1 MQRRSFLIG
10 SSAAAAAVHL
20 GGFRAAM
27 AQAKPGELVWAD
39 NLPAGLDP
47 HVIFDVPMQ
56 FYMLNVY
63 DQLYQY
69 EGNPPQLKPWLASG
83 HSVTPDGLVW
93 TITLRDAKFH
103 DGSPITA
110 EDVVYSF
117 RRLLTIKRGPSA
129 AFLPVLAPDK
139 ITAVD
144 AKTVKFE
151 LKHAYQPF
159 HSALPLVSIV
169 NPRVI
174 KANEKDGDWGQAW
187 LASNAAG
194 SGPYTL
200 DAASYKPDE
209 AADLKRNPAHFMGWG
224 HNSKPIDIVRCRNI
238 KETNTRVN
246 ALIKGDI
253 DATDSYL
260 PTDQVERVQKAKNVK
275 VIQDETMRVMVIRMN
290 NQKPP
295 FDNVHFRR
303 AISHAFNYKGF
314 ISGVLKDYA
323 IRNAGPIPQNLWGAP
338 KDLKPY
344 EFNLDL
350 AKEELAKAKAQG
362 APIEREVEIHIQQ
375 QLAQTTQAAQVLQQE
390 LRKINV
396 NLKIAPNL
404 WGNLVSSTAKAD
416 TTPDMWVHWVSTY
429 FVDPENWIGQMYDS
443 QFHGT
448 WKASSWYKNA
458 KVDQLLRDA
467 RSSPD
472 QAKRQAAYEEASRI
486 VVADAADIWIY
497 NTVQIRGISAR
508 LQGYKFSPVG
518 SGAEFRHMSL
528 TA

>member
-10 SSAAAAAVHL
+10 SSAAAAVQV
-20 GGFRAAM
+20 GGFRVAM
-27 AQAKPGELVWAD
+27 AQPRPGELVWAD
-39 NLPAGLDP
+39 NLPGGLDP

-56 FYMLNVY
+56 FYMLNIY
-63 DQLYQY
+63 DQLYHY

-83 HSVTPDGLVW
+83 HKISPDGLTW

-103 DGSPITA
+103 DGSPVTA

-117 RRLLTIKRGPSA
+117 RRLLSIKRGPAA

-139 ITAVD
+139 VTAVD

-151 LKHAYQPF
+151 LKYGYQPF
-159 HSALPLVSIV
+159 HAALPLVCIV

-174 KANEKDGDWGQAW
+174 KAHEKDGDWGQAW
-187 LASNAAG
+187 LASNDAG
-194 SGPYTL
+194 SGPYML
-200 DAASYKPDE
+200 DAASYKPAEELDM
-209 AADLKRNPAHFMGWG
+209 KRNAAHFMGWK
-224 HNSKPIDIVRCRNI
+224 HNAKPIDIVRCRNI
-238 KETNTRVN
+238 KETTTRVN
-246 ALIKGDI
+246 ALLKGDI

-260 PTDQVERVQKAKNVK
+260 PTDQVERVLKAKNVR
-275 VIQDETMRVMVIRMN
+275 VIKDETMRVMIIRMN
-290 NQKPP
+290 NRKPP

-323 IRNAGPIPQNLWGAP
+323 VRNAGPIPQNLWGAP

-344 EFNLDL
+344 DYNLEL
-350 AKEELAKAKAQG
+350 AKAELAKAKAEG
-362 APIEREVEIHIQQ
+362 APIDREIEIDIQQ
-375 QLAQTTQAAQVLQQE
+375 QLAQTTQAAQVLQQD
-390 LRKINV
+390 LRKIGV

-404 WGNLVSSTAKAD
+404 WANLVSSTAKAE

-448 WKASSWYKNA
+448 WKASSWYKND
-458 KVDQLLRDA
+458 KVDALLREA
-467 RSSPD
+467 RRSSD
-472 QAKRQAAYEEASRI
+472 HAKRQSLYEEASRI

-508 LQGYKFSPVG
+508 VQGYKFSPVG
-518 SGAEFRHMSL
+518 SGAEFRYMSL

>member
-1 MQRRSFLIG
+1 MQRRSFLVG
-10 SSAAAAAVHL
+10 SFAAAAATHM
-20 GGFRAAM
+20 GGFRMAT
-27 AQAKPGELVWAD
+27 AQARPGELVWAD
-39 NLPAGLDP
+39 NLPNGLDP

-56 FYMLNVY
+56 FYMLNIY

-83 HSVTPDGLVW
+83 HTVSPDGRTW
-93 TITLRDAKFH
+93 TFTLRDAKFH

-117 RRLLTIKRGPSA
+117 QRLLTVKRGPAA
-129 AFLPVLAPDK
+129 AFLPVLSPDK
-139 ITAVD
+139 VTAVD
-144 AKTVKFE
+144 PKTVRFE
-151 LKHAYQPF
+151 LNYAYQPF
-159 HSALPLVSIV
+159 LVAMPLVCIL
-169 NPRVI
+169 NPRAL

-200 DAASYKPDE
+200 DAASYKPAEELDM
-209 AADLKRNPAHFMGWG
+209 KRYEAHFMGWG
-224 HNSKPIDIVRCRNI
+224 HNNKPIDIVRCRFI
-238 KETNTRVN
+238 KETTTRVN
-246 ALIKGDI
+246 ALLRGDI

-260 PTDQVERVQKAKNVK
+260 PTDQVERVLKAKNVRI
-275 VIQDETMRVMVIRMN
+275 IQDETMRVMVIRMN

-303 AISHAFNYKGF
+303 AMSHAFNYQGF

-344 EFNLDL
+344 DYNLDL
-350 AKEELAKAKAQG
+350 AREELAKAKAQG
-362 APIEREVEIHIQQ
+362 APIDREIEIHIQQ
-375 QLAQTTQAAQVLQQE
+375 QLAQTTQAAQVLQQD
-390 LRKINV
+390 LRKLNV

-404 WGNLVSSTAKAD
+404 WANIVSSTSKAD

-448 WKASSWYKNA
+448 WKASSWYKND
-458 KVDQLLRDA
+458 KVDQLLREA
-467 RSSPD
+467 RSSTD
-472 QAKRQAAYEEASRI
+472 QSKRQALYEEASRI
-486 VVADAADIWIY
+486 VVAEAADIWIY

-508 LQGYKFSPVG
+508 VSGYKFSPVG
-518 SGAEFRHMSL
+518 SGAEFRHMSI